1 MVTCAGLSLPHS
13 AFQSTLNSLNV
24 LYVDAGCSRA
34 VGVDVEFERLLVAIF
49 GFEFIETF
57 KLKRPAG
64 WVDLMAA
71 FESRKR
77 TASPFK
83 NSPLNVSL
91 PFSFIDYH
99 KKYRVRTGLSLSVCL
114 PLSPSPS
121 LPVSPRRELVKQ

>member
-1 MVTCAGLSLPHS
+1 MFS
-13 AFQSTLNSLNV
+13 
-24 LYVDAGCSRA
+24 
-34 VGVDVEFERLLVAIF
+34 GVDQEFEKLLVTIF
-49 GFEFIETF
+49 GAEFIETF

-83 NSPLNVSL
+83 NTPLNVAL

-99 KKYRVRTGLSLSVCL
+99 KKCRVNKCFNFV
-114 PLSPSPS
+114 
-121 LPVSPRRELVKQ
+121 PVPCVR

>member
-1 MVTCAGLSLPHS
+1 MCVGT
-13 AFQSTLNSLNV
+13 
-24 LYVDAGCSRA
+24 

-49 GFEFIETF
+49 GIDFIETF
-57 KLKRPAG
+57 KVKRPAG

-83 NSPLNVSL
+83 STPLNVSL

-99 KKYRVRTGLSLSVCL
+99 KKCRVNALY
-114 PLSPSPS
+114 
-121 LPVSPRRELVKQ
+121 